1 MYCNRYLKATKY
13 NTSLSETPRESKGLV
28 SKCWGVM
35 EVCLSLIK
43 DREVEKREIYR
54 TQRTEQITAEIKGN
68 LFIDIHQTQHSDMAD
83 TGE

>member
-1 MYCNRYLKATKY
+1 
-13 NTSLSETPRESKGLV
+13 
-28 SKCWGVM
+28 M

-43 DREVEKREIYR
+43 DREVEEREIYR

>member
-1 MYCNRYLKATKY
+1 MLGRYGGLFIPDQRQRGGEKGD
-13 NTSLSETPRESKGLV
+13 LPHSK
-28 SKCWGVM
+28 
-35 EVCLSLIK
+35 
-43 DREVEKREIYR
+43 D